1 MIRKPAPVKPDE
13 NKNSVDLLIE
23 QRRRQAEQ
31 KNFRR
36 QKRRLFKASLLCAL
50 IVMGLAYYS
59 SDASL
64 IKTVSVKGNVSLSR
78 ADVLEL
84 AGITAQTRWLTVFA
98 PQVKNA
104 LQQYPLIVSAS
115 VRHERGNQIVIEIEE
130 REPVGYRYIE
140 EPEILFKDGTV
151 VKMDERMTG
160 LIARI
165 PLIVGFQSEEQSADL
180 AMAFR
185 HVPAAMISLISEI
198 QQYEVSYDPNMIRL
212 IMHDGNQFAAR
223 PTSSSGSFSASCALI
238 VVWTCSSTRFSS
250 DVSSRSGSGG
260 SSTASFTSM
269 TLSLTNVS

>member
-36 QKRRLFKASLLCAL
+36 QKRRLFKASLVCAL

-84 AGITAQTRWLTVFA
+84 AGITAQSRWLTVFA

-140 EPEILFKDGTV
+140 EP
-151 VKMDERMTG
+151 
-160 LIARI
+160 
-165 PLIVGFQSEEQSADL
+165 
-180 AMAFR
+180 
-185 HVPAAMISLISEI
+185 
-198 QQYEVSYDPNMIRL
+198 
-212 IMHDGNQFAAR
+212 
-223 PTSSSGSFSASCALI
+223 
-238 VVWTCSSTRFSS
+238 
-250 DVSSRSGSGG
+250 
-260 SSTASFTSM
+260 
-269 TLSLTNVS
+269 